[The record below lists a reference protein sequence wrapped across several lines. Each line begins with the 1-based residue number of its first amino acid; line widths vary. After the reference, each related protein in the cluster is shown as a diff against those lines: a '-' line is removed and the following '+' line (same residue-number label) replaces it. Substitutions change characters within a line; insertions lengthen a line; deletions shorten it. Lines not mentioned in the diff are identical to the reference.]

1 VVQDLHLRKTEESLP
16 TRFEDVDTFNPMSDA
31 IITVENL
38 SKKYLIGHRSGI
50 RSRSNYIAL
59 RDVVGTEVRNIVRK
73 TIDVI
78 CGRQVLV
85 TGPPSAANVSDVPCV
100 W

>member
-1 VVQDLHLRKTEESLP
+1 
-16 TRFEDVDTFNPMSDA
+16 MSDA

-59 RDVVGTEVRNIVRK
+59 RDVVGTEVRNVVRK

-78 CGRQVLV
+78 RGRQVLV